1 MSEGD
6 RCPVC
11 GNPEMH
17 RSEGRLDQCGLTYLP
32 TTVWSCPACEFASY
46 APALAAHWQ
55 PTEAARSESVPSPAA
70 PTRRAA

>member
-11 GNPEMH
+11 GNPEMN
-17 RSEGRLDQCGLTYLP
+17 RSDGRLDQCGLTYLP
-32 TTVWSCPACEFASY
+32 TTVWSCPVCEFASY
-46 APALAAHWQ
+46 APALAAHWK
-55 PTEAARSESVPSPAA
+55 PTEAAEPVAVLSPTV